1 LSHYRLMNKI
11 VESYKRKLAS
21 EDGWVLKRGAQ
32 LRIALCYPN
41 VYSIGMANLGF
52 QAMYELLNNIPE
64 VSCERVFLP
73 DSVRSP
79 SVSEGSSASERV
91 RSPRVKAGSP
101 REQLARGAS
110 KGNLRNRALP
120 HGRASD
126 TEYSPNSS
134 GYGVRQNIAVRA
146 INELAEYQR
155 TRTPLLSLESQT
167 PVRDFDVVAFSISFE
182 TDYVNMARMLQM
194 SGVPLWSK
202 DRTERD
208 PLIVMG
214 GAASFLNPEPIAE
227 FTDVIGVGEGEVLGP
242 KLVDAIFEND
252 SKGEL
257 LLALAR
263 QGRGFYVPALYFVGY
278 NDDGTVNT
286 YTPTEE
292 GVPAR
297 VGRAISAENPKE
309 GSLRRAIKKQQ
320 FDLVEQLRRDE
331 VFAPS
336 TTIFAPQAE
345 MGDRFLVEISRGC
358 SQGCRFCWAG
368 YNYWPPRV
376 VPARDI
382 LAKAAAWRGKTDKI
396 GLVST
401 AVCDHPEISEIL
413 QGLRAMDYRI
423 SVSSLRLDQIS
434 DELLDALVESRDQQI
449 AVAPETGSD
458 RLRRV
463 INKNLTND
471 EIVDICGAVFDRGML
486 TIKLYMMVGLPTETD
501 EDLDEMIV
509 LVERIKDRMLEAGKR
524 FGYAGKIIPSLNGF
538 VPKPNTPFQWEP
550 ICEEKEL
557 KRRLKYVSKKLSRIP
572 NVEVRAMSS
581 RIAHEQALLSSGD
594 RRIAKVIEATARLHG
609 DLNGAIRETG
619 IDPAFHTSRTRSH
632 DEILPWEIVDA
643 GLGRPFMEREHER
656 AHEARSTAP
665 CPSVNQCTRCGVCP
679 TTWLAEAPPALV
691 QLKAFAT
698 SATSTAN
705 V

>member
-1 LSHYRLMNKI
+1 
-11 VESYKRKLAS
+11 
-21 EDGWVLKRGAQ
+21 
-32 LRIALCYPN
+32 
-41 VYSIGMANLGF
+41 MANLGF
-52 QAMYELLNNIPE
+52 QAMYEIFNRIPE

-73 DSVRSP
+73 DT
-79 SVSEGSSASERV
+79 VSGARGDRV
-91 RSPRVKAGSP
+91 RSPRV
-101 REQLARGAS
+101 S
-110 KGNLRNRALP
+110 KRSLNDRVSP

-126 TEYSPNSS
+126 TRHPRNGS
-134 GYGVRQNIAVRA
+134 GYDQVLADGRA
-146 INELAEYQR
+146 NAPLLDEMSEYER
-155 TRTPLLSLESQT
+155 TCTPLLSLESQM
-167 PVRDFDVVAFSISFE
+167 PVHDFDVVAFSISFE
-182 TDYVNMARMLQM
+182 TDYVNMARMMQI
-194 SGVPLWSK
+194 SGVPVWSK
-202 DRTERD
+202 DRTKHD

-227 FTDVIGVGEGEVLGP
+227 FTDVIGVGEGEILGP
-242 KLVDAIFEND
+242 KLVDVILENET
-252 SKGEL
+252 KEEV

-263 QGRGFYVPALYFVGY
+263 QGRGFYVPSFYDVTY
-278 NDDGTVNT
+278 EENGTVAA
-286 YTPTEE
+286 YQPIAE

-297 VGRAISAENPKE
+297 VGRAVSAENPKE
-309 GSLRRAIKKQQ
+309 GSLRRAIRRGENEI
-320 FDLVEQLRRDE
+320 VAQLKRDE

-336 TTIFAPQAE
+336 TFIFAPQAE
-345 MGDRFLVEISRGC
+345 MGDRFLIEISRGC

-382 LAKAAAWRGKTDKI
+382 LAKAREWRSKTDKI

-524 FGYAGKIIPSLNGF
+524 FGRAGKIIPSLNGL

-557 KRRLKYVSKKLSRIP
+557 KRRLERGLKKLSRIP
-572 NVEVRAMSS
+572 HAEIRAMSA
-581 RIAHEQALLSSGD
+581 RIAHAHTPFSS
-594 RRIAKVIEATARLHG
+594 
-609 DLNGAIRETG
+609 
-619 IDPAFHTSRTRSH
+619 
-632 DEILPWEIVDA
+632 
-643 GLGRPFMEREHER
+643 R
-656 AHEARSTAP
+656 A
-665 CPSVNQCTRCGVCP
+665 
-679 TTWLAEAPPALV
+679 
-691 QLKAFAT
+691 
-698 SATSTAN
+698 
-705 V
+705 

>member
-1 LSHYRLMNKI
+1 MRSI
-11 VESYKRKLAS
+11 TESYKRKLAS
-21 EDGWVLKRGAQ
+21 EDGWVLKRGAT

-52 QAMYELLNNIPE
+52 QAMYEIFNNIPE

-73 DSVRSP
+73 DSV
-79 SVSEGSSASERV
+79 GASERV
-91 RSPRVKAGSP
+91 RSPRV
-101 REQLARGAS
+101 S
-110 KGNLRNRALP
+110 KGSSNHRALP

-126 TEYSPNSS
+126 TKHPRNGS
-134 GYGVRQNIAVRA
+134 GYDVGPNDGGAHVIDEMR
-146 INELAEYQR
+146 EYER

-167 PVRDFDVVAFSISFE
+167 PVRDFDVIAFSISFE

-194 SGVPLWSK
+194 SGVPVWSK
-202 DRTERD
+202 DRVERD

-214 GAASFLNPEPIAE
+214 GASSFLNPEPIAE
-227 FTDVIGVGEGEVLGP
+227 FTDVIGVGEGEILGP
-242 KLVDAIFEND
+242 KLVDAILENN
-252 SKGEL
+252 SKEEL
-257 LLALAR
+257 LLTLAR
-263 QGRGFYVPALYFVGY
+263 QGRGFYVPSLYFVNY
-278 NDDGTVNT
+278 NEDETVNA
-286 YTPTEE
+286 YTPTEA

-309 GSLRRAIKKQQ
+309 GSLRRAIRREQN
-320 FDLVEQLRRDE
+320 DLVEQLRRDK

-345 MGDRFLVEISRGC
+345 MGDRLLIEISRGC

-382 LAKAAAWRGKTDKI
+382 LAKARAWRSKTDKI

-458 RLRRV
+458 RLRKV

-486 TIKLYMMVGLPTETD
+486 TVKLYMMVGLPTETD
-501 EDLDEMIV
+501 EDLEEMIV

-524 FGYAGKIIPSLNGF
+524 FGRAGKIIPSLNGF
-538 VPKPNTPFQWEP
+538 VPKPNTPFQWEA

-557 KRRLKYVSKKLSRIP
+557 KRRLKFVSKKLARIP
-572 NVEVRAMSS
+572 NVEVRAMSA
-581 RIAHEQALLSSGD
+581 RIAHEQALFSSGD
-594 RRIAKVIEATARLHG
+594 RRIARVIEATARLNG
-609 DLNGAIRETG
+609 DLNAAIRETQ
-619 IDPAFHTSRTRSH
+619 IDLYFHTSRRRAY
-632 DEILPWEIVDA
+632 DEVLPWDIVDS
-643 GLGRPFMEREHER
+643 GISREFMQQEDER

-679 TTWLAEAPPALV
+679 TTWLAEAPQALV

-698 SATSTAN
+698 SSITPQIPLA
-705 V
+705 

>member
-1 LSHYRLMNKI
+1 MNRI

-52 QAMYELLNNIPE
+52 QAMYELFNNIPE

-73 DSVRSP
+73 DNSARGMHVD
-79 SVSEGSSASERV
+79 EGSSASERV
-91 RSPRVKAGSP
+91 RSPR
-101 REQLARGAS
+101 AS
-110 KGNLRNRALP
+110 KGSARRQALP
-120 HGRASD
+120 GGRASD
-126 TEYSPNSS
+126 AEFSRNSS
-134 GYGVRQNIAVRA
+134 GYDVRPSRGNSNV
-146 INELAEYQR
+146 NELAEYQR

-167 PVRDFDVVAFSISFE
+167 PVRDFDVIAFSISFE
-182 TDYVNMARMLQM
+182 TDYVNMARMLQL
-194 SGVPLWSK
+194 GGIPVWSK

-214 GAASFLNPEPIAE
+214 GAASFLNPEPIAD
-227 FTDVIGVGEGEVLGP
+227 FTDVIAVGEGEILGP
-242 KLVDAIFEND
+242 KLVDTIFENVTHSSGVQHAGRVRTHY
-252 SKGEL
+252 SKEEL
-257 LLALAR
+257 LLSLAR
-263 QGRGFYVPALYFVGY
+263 EGRGFYVPSLYFVSY
-278 NDDGTVNT
+278 NEEGTLNA
-286 YTPTEE
+286 YTPTEA

-297 VGRAISAENPKE
+297 VGRAISAESPKE
-309 GSLRRAIKKQQ
+309 GSLRRAIRR
-320 FDLVEQLRRDE
+320 EQTEIIAQLKRDE

-336 TTIFAPQAE
+336 TSIFAPQAE

-382 LAKAAAWRGKTDKI
+382 LAKAKAWRAKTDKI

-434 DELLDALVESRDQQI
+434 EELLDALVESRDQQI

-486 TIKLYMMVGLPTETD
+486 TIKLYLMVGLPTETD
-501 EDLDEMIV
+501 EDLDEMV
-509 LVERIKDRMLEAGKR
+509 KLVERIKDRMLEAGKR
-524 FGYAGKIIPSLNGF
+524 FGRAGKIIPSLNGF
-538 VPKPNTPFQWEP
+538 VPKPNTPFQWEAL
-550 ICEEKEL
+550 CEEKEL
-557 KRRLKYVSKKLSRIP
+557 KRRLKWVCKNLSRIP
-572 NVEVRAMSS
+572 NVEVRAMSV
-581 RIAHEQALLSSGD
+581 RIAHEQALFSSGD
-594 RRIAKVIEATARLHG
+594 RRVAPVIEAMARLDG
-609 DLNGAIRETG
+609 DLKAALRETG
-619 IDPAFHTSRTRSH
+619 VDPLFHTSRTRSH
-632 DEILPWEIVDA
+632 DEFLPWEIVDA

-656 AHEARSTAP
+656 AHEAQSTAP

-698 SATSTAN
+698 AVAPA
-705 V
+705 